1 MTAIV
6 SHVSRS
12 NKLQSF
18 GYVAIGSLVAVLGT
32 VGLLLQLLSP
42 LSLLGSVNY
51 MTVGSLLAVSHSS
64 ELQRTF
70 YNMLPASLKRFLFE
84 R

>member
-1 MTAIV
+1 MTGTV
-6 SHVSRS
+6 TTYSRP
-12 NKLQSF
+12 NKLQTF

-32 VGLLLQLLSP
+32 VGLLMQLLSP

-64 ELQRTF
+64 ELQRTL
-70 YNMLPASLKRFLFE
+70 YNMLPAPLKRFLFE